1 MNELPSHSYA
11 LHSCHG
17 QTAGKPGKQG
27 IKPPNV
33 NSHYNVAE
41 FSEEEINGSW
51 SCGRGGIC
59 SEP

>member
-51 SCGRGGIC
+51 SCG
-59 SEP
+59 